1 MLSNGTIRIF
11 KLLDQQGKLRKR
23 LDPLYNQYDFNSDLT
38 LRSTSFLRFNYNTFN
53 YNVGIGYEVY
63 KDNSS
68 NSNLNLYDM
77 FRRGDYSTL
86 SYYLSGKRF
95 SNITGKYNINIGYKN
110 QLDGN
115 NIENIIS
122 LGKNISFNGCSN
134 TVYIGNNTN
143 TVKYTINNSISI
155 GNDITPLENTV
166 IFRPNSSQ
174 GIVKIIP
181 SATQSNELLLR
192 GYGNN
197 YIYLS
202 TATTYLTSCTVG
214 VDASTCNIKN
224 STVSIKGTLDVN
236 TGTFSVNNSNLKAS
250 GTNNANHNIEFVLN
264 DSATSGTQGGTS
276 GGYLKLI
283 VNGATRYINLI
294 A

>member
-38 LRSTSFLRFNYNTFN
+38 SRSTGFLRFNYNIFN

-68 NSNLNLYDM
+68 KGTLNLYDM
-77 FRRGDYSTL
+77 YRRGDYDTL
-86 SYYLSGKRF
+86 SYYLSGKMF
-95 SNITGKYNINIGYKN
+95 SGITGKYNINIGYKN
-110 QLDGN
+110 QQDGN

-134 TVYIGNNTN
+134 IVYIGNNTN

-181 SATQSNELLLR
+181 STTQSNELTLFAGLL
-192 GYGNN
+192 
-197 YIYLS
+197 I
-202 TATTYLTSCTVG
+202 
-214 VDASTCNIKN
+214 
-224 STVSIKGTLDVN
+224 
-236 TGTFSVNNSNLKAS
+236 
-250 GTNNANHNIEFVLN
+250 
-264 DSATSGTQGGTS
+264 
-276 GGYLKLI
+276 
-283 VNGATRYINLI
+283 
-294 A
+294 